1 VRSRHNNSALN
12 NVGTAA
18 LGCPPNAVRL
28 NCFLKLRSNAGE
40 GIGEQARQDSRERL
54 SPRLSKYVIA
64 ISAMLFTTSFASA
77 QSMTGGI
84 LGPSASVKPPGLKNV
99 GIEQRLNEQIP
110 LDLTFRDEAGKAVRL
125 GDYLGKKPVILSLVY
140 YRCPM
145 LCSELLVGLES
156 TLKVLKFDVGKEFD
170 VLTISFDPK
179 DTPELATSKKA
190 EILKRYKRAGA
201 EQGWHFLTGPQE
213 SIDALTKAAGFQ
225 YQYDPK
231 TDQFAHSTAI
241 MILTPRGK
249 IAQYYYGV
257 EFPPKDM
264 RLGLI
269 QASQNKIGTLADQ
282 VILYCYHYDPNTGKY
297 SAIISRIIQLSG
309 GLTILGIGTVLLVLF
324 RRGSDS
330 DYGSRRRSGSHQY
343 VR

>member
-1 VRSRHNNSALN
+1 MFQVSGSTGGIARALLIL
-12 NVGTAA
+12 VA
-18 LGCPPNAVRL
+18 L
-28 NCFLKLRSNAGE
+28 
-40 GIGEQARQDSRERL
+40 
-54 SPRLSKYVIA
+54 
-64 ISAMLFTTSFASA
+64 TSIASA

-84 LGPSASVKPPGLKNV
+84 LGPSAAVKPPGLKNV
-99 GIEQRLNEQIP
+99 GIEQRLNQQIP
-110 LDLTFRDEAGKAVRL
+110 LDLKFRDETGKAVRL

-170 VLTISFDPK
+170 VLTVSFDPK
-179 DTPELATSKKA
+179 DTPELATAKKA
-190 EILKRYKRAGA
+190 EILTRYKRAGA

-241 MILTPRGK
+241 MILTPQGK

-257 EFPPKDM
+257 EFPPM
-264 RLGLI
+264 
-269 QASQNKIGTLADQ
+269 
-282 VILYCYHYDPNTGKY
+282 ILYCYHYDPNTGKY

-330 DYGSRRRSGSHQY
+330 DYGSRRQSGSRQY

>member
-1 VRSRHNNSALN
+1 MSSRSYNSIPGAFLVVLALS
-12 NVGTAA
+12 
-18 LGCPPNAVRL
+18 C
-28 NCFLKLRSNAGE
+28 
-40 GIGEQARQDSRERL
+40 
-54 SPRLSKYVIA
+54 IA
-64 ISAMLFTTSFASA
+64 CA

-84 LGPSASVKPPGLKNV
+84 LGPSASVKPPGLTNV
-99 GIEQRLNEQIP
+99 GIQQNLNQQIP
-110 LDLTFRDEAGKAVRL
+110 LDLTFRDETGKAVHL
-125 GDYLGKKPVILSLVY
+125 GDYIGKKPVILSLVY

-145 LCSELLVGLES
+145 LCNELLVGLES
-156 TLKVLKFDVGKEFD
+156 ALKAVKFDVGKEFD
-170 VLTISFDPK
+170 VLTVSFDPK
-179 DTPELATSKKA
+179 DTPEVATAKKA
-190 EILKRYKRAGA
+190 EILNRYNRSGSAD
-201 EQGWHFLTGPQE
+201 GWHFFTGPQE
-213 SIDALTKAAGFQ
+213 SIAALTKAAGFQ

-231 TDQFAHSTAI
+231 TGQFAHTTAI
-241 MILTPRGK
+241 MILTPEGR

-257 EFPPKDM
+257 EFPPKDL

-269 QASQNKIGTLADQ
+269 QASESKIGTLADQ
-282 VILYCYHYDPNTGKY
+282 VTLYCYHYNPNTGKY